1 MTGSVFEKG
10 IRKLDRKYHLQGR
23 SIVMA
28 IDNCPANPQIK
39 DLRAI
44 RLEFLPPNT
53 TSHTQPF
60 DQGIINAFKHRYRAK
75 LVRKYLQYID
85 SESPSEL
92 K

>member
-1 MTGSVFEKG
+1 
-10 IRKLDRKYHLQGR
+10 
-23 SIVMA
+23 MA
-28 IDNCPANPQIK
+28 IDNCPAHPQIK
-39 DLRAI
+39 DLRTI

-53 TSHTQPF
+53 TSHTQLF

-75 LVRKYLQYID
+75 VGRKYLQYID